1 MGHGNTSIGSH
12 VYRHYCMLLHT
23 RTLLR
28 LSRVPTTRATRPSN
42 YGPPREQPV
51 RRGPTPGP
59 LGPTLCLSD
68 PPRAMPGPAALW
80 YLSICYFISGY
91 SCELGSR
98 ALFARTPVRG
108 TARRRGQNP
117 PLPPRLHTTTV
128 THRPILCE
136 RHMST
141 CHPMPI
147 PDPTLAQ
154 SAHVLRGPTDLAVNG
169 RPS

>member
-1 MGHGNTSIGSH
+1 MRHGSWEH
-12 VYRHYCMLLHT
+12 LH
-23 RTLLR
+23 RKPCIQTLLYAAAYTYAFTFVTCANYSCNAPVK
-28 LSRVPTTRATRPSN
+28 LWPSERATRPA
-42 YGPPREQPV
+42 RAHA
-51 RRGPTPGP
+51 RA
-59 LGPTLCLSD
+59 PTLCLSD